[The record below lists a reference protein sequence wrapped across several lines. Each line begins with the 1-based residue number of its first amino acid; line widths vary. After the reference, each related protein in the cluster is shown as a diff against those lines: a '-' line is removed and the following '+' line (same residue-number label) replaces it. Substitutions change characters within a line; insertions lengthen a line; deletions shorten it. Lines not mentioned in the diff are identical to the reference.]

1 MPDKS
6 IGALWLNTSRA
17 GKKYM
22 SGVVEIDGAK
32 HKVVVFKNDYKEED
46 KHPDYK
52 IYPSTP
58 RDGEPAKPDEFED
71 DVPF

>member
-1 MPDKS
+1 MTES
-6 IGALWLNTSRA
+6 MGALWLNESKS

-22 SGVVEIDGAK
+22 SGVVEIGDEK
-32 HKVVVFKNDYKEED
+32 HKIVVFKNDYKEED

-52 IYPSTP
+52 IYASQPK
-58 RDGEPAKPDEFED
+58 GEAKPESPDFDD